1 MSISRH
7 CLLFAFA
14 FGVYLHSGGSSYA
27 SCDPSDLDC
36 LLGELKSKRPPS
48 ATMGDR
54 GPAAAPPSAP
64 APAAA
69 PPMRAPT
76 AAPPMRVPAAR
87 STQSASVPLPAIQA
101 ATSAFVGPH
110 VYPPRNY
117 GAYGI
122 VAFPSLPTPGTAARY
137 IKVCEAYV
145 ATLPPA
151 STTEIPED
159 RQMVTVW
166 PVTDP
171 NLARTLSELT
181 HAGDRIEGCK
191 QAVESYGFQTAL
203 TALRHST
210 GPLAGRGPFLLAW
223 SPASAKGRKDV
234 LVLVA
239 NLSDAGTDEEL
250 LLRFQQWR
258 NDIEGNPDI
267 FKDQWTVQRLTT
279 AIRHWAD
286 GWGKLI
292 FASGGG

>member
-36 LLGELKSKRPPS
+36 LLGELKGKR
-48 ATMGDR
+48 
-54 GPAAAPPSAP
+54 PPSAP

-110 VYPPRNY
+110 MYPPRNY

-122 VAFPSLPTPGTAARY
+122 VAFPSLLTPGTAARY

-181 HAGDRIEGCK
+181 HAGDRIEG
-191 QAVESYGFQTAL
+191 
-203 TALRHST
+203 
-210 GPLAGRGPFLLAW
+210 
-223 SPASAKGRKDV
+223 
-234 LVLVA
+234 
-239 NLSDAGTDEEL
+239 
-250 LLRFQQWR
+250 
-258 NDIEGNPDI
+258 
-267 FKDQWTVQRLTT
+267 VQ
-279 AIRHWAD
+279 
-286 GWGKLI
+286 
-292 FASGGG
+292 ASG